1 MKKRSNEY
9 FLNIEECI
17 NFENGGT
24 QYGYIIM
31 NSYLVEEIRFIKDIY
46 PVYINTSKPMNN
58 LTLTGIDDYV
68 KKSIL
73 NEKELLYYSND
84 PIIFFNVQSVV
95 NLNIM
100 MQSITIP
107 FFINIKQLTID
118 VMEKFSEQAYLKF
131 VIAVILYI
139 SIIFLAFIF
148 IWIPFIRS
156 LNSIIYKTKNMLSI
170 IPKEVL
176 ASLSNIEKL
185 LGIEKKLN
193 GNNIQNQ

>member
-1 MKKRSNEY
+1 
-9 FLNIEECI
+9 
-17 NFENGGT
+17 
-24 QYGYIIM
+24 
-31 NSYLVEEIRFIKDIY
+31 
-46 PVYINTSKPMNN
+46 
-58 LTLTGIDDYV
+58 
-68 KKSIL
+68 
-73 NEKELLYYSND
+73 
-84 PIIFFNVQSVV
+84 
-95 NLNIM
+95 M

-139 SIIFLAFIF
+139 SIIFLAFFF